1 MLGCIQFPYNSGHD
15 LINLTHMGNSA
26 RFIRF
31 SAGYNCMHVFTGD
44 NENPLQIHGIK
55 QPGLAYG
62 AELSLNLDTLLRW
75 RHSLLECSPTSKKY
89 YPNIVRLR
97 ADNKDVQQGISGI
110 RRNLCTISNYFKP
123 WNDKIDTTEYSKAL
137 GIIEI
142 KNPILARRIRDII
155 LNLASLMQ
163 YYVCVQRLPGFLNGF
178 GAKDLVRILKIYGH
192 TPVHDDERAMRLQIF
207 FHCLDLG
214 GGITL
219 QPAYAIGDQV
229 LVKGHDI
236 TLPGYHAGS
245 VKMLGVNAQ
254 YNIRLRCRT
263 ECTVAISQLRPLLRM
278 AKGRRSS

>member
-1 MLGCIQFPYNSGHD
+1 MYSKVFLGSGA
-15 LINLTHMGNSA
+15 I
-26 RFIRF
+26 
-31 SAGYNCMHVFTGD
+31 YV
-44 NENPLQIHGIK
+44 
-55 QPGLAYG
+55 
-62 AELSLNLDTLLRW
+62 LSV
-75 RHSLLECSPTSKKY
+75 
-89 YPNIVRLR
+89 I
-97 ADNKDVQQGISGI
+97 
-110 RRNLCTISNYFKP
+110 ISNLGMIKLTP
-123 WNDKIDTTEYSKAL
+123 LSTAKHWGSLKSKIH
-137 GIIEI
+137 
-142 KNPILARRIRDII
+142 ILARRIRDII